1 MTPERR
7 NEVRILYGDPG
18 QGTRRLYRQALASAG
33 YSQLREFDSLNGFAD
48 LLAVAQPDMI
58 FMDVAMPGGDVPALV
73 ADLRHS
79 RLGVNPYLPVVLTT
93 WDTGQSLVRKI
104 IDAGADDLLV
114 KPISTRALL
123 ERIEIVGLHRKPF
136 VVTSDYIGPDRRK
149 EEARRDSSVPLI
161 DVPNPIRAKLTGEP
175 LDARELQQAIRATN
189 EQVNRQRLRAAAFRI
204 AFVTQQIVPL
214 YQSELAPDDGTLTML
229 HDLIA
234 SVEDIQHRVADTEF
248 AHVGQICDRLL
259 QSARHVAEQGVAV
272 SFAPEMQK
280 SISLMKTLG
289 DAVLAF
295 FNPDR
300 DASALASE
308 VTEAIDR
315 FRARKAAQA
324 IGEVPAV

>member
-33 YSQLREFDSLNGFAD
+33 YSQLREFDSVNGFAD
-48 LLAVAQPDMI
+48 LVAVAQPDLI

-93 WDTGQSLVRKI
+93 WDTGQALVRKI

-114 KPISTRALL
+114 KPLSTRALL
-123 ERIEIVGLHRKPF
+123 DRIEIVGLHRKPF

-149 EEARRDSSVPLI
+149 EAARRDSSVPLI
-161 DVPNPIRAKLTGEP
+161 EVPNPIRAKLTGEP
-175 LDARELQQAIRATN
+175 LDAKALQQAIRATN
-189 EQVNRQRLRAAAFRI
+189 EQVNQQRLRAAAFRI
-204 AFVTQQIVPL
+204 AFVTQQIIPL
-214 YQSELAPDDGTLTML
+214 YQSELPPDEGTLTML
-229 HDLIA
+229 RDLIV
-234 SVEDIQHRVADTEF
+234 SVEDIQRRIVNTEF

-259 QSARHVAEQGVAV
+259 QPARQMLEQGGEFAFTLDWQK
-272 SFAPEMQK
+272 SFA
-280 SISLMKTLG
+280 LMKTLG

-295 FNPDR
+295 FHPDR
-300 DASALASE
+300 DASALAGE
-308 VTEAIDR
+308 VADAIDR
-315 FRARKAAQA
+315 FRARRAAQA
-324 IGEVPAV
+324 AGQVPVS

>member
-33 YSQLREFDSLNGFAD
+33 YSQLREFDNLNGFAD
-48 LLAVAQPDMI
+48 LLAVAQPDLI

-93 WDTGQSLVRKI
+93 WDTEQALVRRI

-114 KPISTRALL
+114 KPLSTRALL
-123 ERIEIVGLHRKPF
+123 DRIEIVGMHRKPF
-136 VVTSDYIGPDRRK
+136 VVTSDYIGPDRRR
-149 EEARRDSSVPLI
+149 EAARRDSSIPLI
-161 DVPNPIRAKLTGEP
+161 EVPNPVRAKLAGEP
-175 LDARELQQAIRATN
+175 LEAKALQQAIRATN
-189 EQVNRQRLRAAAFRI
+189 EQVNQQRLRAAAFRI
-204 AFVTQQIVPL
+204 AFVTQQIIPL
-214 YQSELAPDDGTLTML
+214 YQAELPPDEGTLAML

-234 SVEDIQHRVADTEF
+234 SVEDIRKRIVDTEF

-259 QSARHVAEQGVAV
+259 QPARQMAEQGGAFVFTPDWQKP
-272 SFAPEMQK
+272 FA
-280 SISLMKTLG
+280 LMKTLG

-295 FNPDR
+295 FHPDR
-300 DASALASE
+300 DASALAGE
-308 VTEAIDR
+308 VAAAIDR

-324 IGEVPAV
+324 VGQVPVG

>member
-18 QGTRRLYRQALASAG
+18 QGTRRLYRQALATAG
-33 YSQLREFDSLNGFAD
+33 YSQLREFDSLSGFAD
-48 LLAVAQPDMI
+48 LLAVAQPDLV

-73 ADLRHS
+73 SDLRHS

-161 DVPNPIRAKLTGEP
+161 EVPNPIRAKLTGEP
-175 LDARELQQAIRATN
+175 LDARGLQQAIRATN
-189 EQVNRQRLRAAAFRI
+189 DQVNRQRLRAAAFRI
-204 AFVTQQIVPL
+204 AFVTQQVVPL
-214 YQSELAPDDGTLTML
+214 YQAELAPDEGTLTML
-229 HDLIA
+229 RDLIA
-234 SVEDIQHRVADTEF
+234 SGEDIQKRVANTEF

-259 QSARHVAEQGVAV
+259 QSARHMAEQGAAV
-272 SFAPEMQK
+272 SFDPDLQK
-280 SISLMKTLG
+280 TVSLMKTLG

-300 DASALASE
+300 DASALAGE

-324 IGEVPAV
+324 VGEVPAV

>member
-33 YSQLREFDSLNGFAD
+33 YSQLREFDSLNSFAD
-48 LLAVAQPDMI
+48 LLAVAQPDLI

-73 ADLRHS
+73 SDLRHS

-149 EEARRDSSVPLI
+149 EAARRNSSVPLI
-161 DVPNPIRAKLTGEP
+161 EVPNPIRAKLTGER
-175 LDARELQQAIRATN
+175 LDAKALQQAIRATN
-189 EQVNRQRLRAAAFRI
+189 EQVNQQRLRAAAFRI

-214 YQSELAPDDGTLTML
+214 YQAELPPDDGTLTML
-229 HDLIA
+229 RDLIA
-234 SVEDIQHRVADTEF
+234 SGEDIQKRVANTEF

-259 QSARHVAEQGVAV
+259 QSARHMAEQGAAV
-272 SFAPEMQK
+272 SFDPDLQK
-280 SISLMKTLG
+280 TVSLMK
-289 DAVLAF
+289 
-295 FNPDR
+295 
-300 DASALASE
+300 
-308 VTEAIDR
+308 
-315 FRARKAAQA
+315 
-324 IGEVPAV
+324 